1 MSFSKFSN
9 LEAYTS
15 NFAIKEIKGRTIVSN
30 KQNAK
35 NEAFK
40 VGYVLLKIKLI
51 EKFKLTE
58 TKI

>member
-15 NFAIKEIKGRTIVSN
+15 NVAIKEIKGRTMVSN

-35 NEAFK
+35 TK
-40 VGYVLLKIKLI
+40 LLRWVLCS
-51 EKFKLTE
+51 
-58 TKI
+58 